1 MPYLLAAMVLL
12 WFVVLLYVVF
22 LVHKQKQL
30 EALVRELQRR
40 AADPDAR
47 AK

>member
-1 MPYLLAAMVLL
+1 MPYLLTAMVLL

-22 LVHKQKQL
+22 LVNKQKQL

-40 AADPDAR
+40 ADDPDAR

>member
-22 LVHKQKQL
+22 LVNKQKHL